1 MDVTLPNGYVIQ
13 GVPEGT
19 TKDEIKR
26 KAIAAGYAQES
37 DFSQVADEQP
47 MQSFDAPVIYDGE
60 EVQQSD
66 YQSNADDSS
75 FGEKALGVGEAALTA
90 LTGATGGTIGL
101 IGGAL
106 KGIASEIRSG
116 NFGTAEAADRIE
128 QHATKIMQDFTYA
141 PRTEKG
147 REYVQD
153 IGEVAGALTPLAGLG
168 GEMAQISSMAQA
180 AKPQIVQTAKP
191 VVQVAKKAAA
201 PTVQAVKPVG
211 EIAKGVFTYQSPTKQ
226 KIAALIEQ
234 GVPATETAKY
244 KLIEGPKSGA
254 GASAGTATSASKI
267 RKILAL
273 DAPKVAKD
281 TAAIETIK
289 QGFDEGV
296 IASVKMG
303 SKTDKLKMAKMVD
316 LMETGKKNKEFAVR
330 NRPSDVAGDSLME
343 RVRAI
348 RSINSK
354 AGADLNVVAGELK
367 GKAVDSS
374 PAVNK
379 FLEDLQGIGVTV
391 GDDLKPVFYGSDI
404 EGVAG
409 AENVIK
415 NIVNRMKN
423 TKTPD
428 GYDIHR
434 LKKYIDE
441 QVTYGKTTEGL
452 AGKTELILKKLRR
465 NLDGI
470 LDNQFPEYDR
480 VNTTYKDTIDA
491 LDALQD
497 VAGRKMDLSGGSADK
512 ATGTLLR
519 RLMSNAQSR
528 VRLLD
533 SLDEIETVAGKY
545 GAKFDDNLIAQALF
559 VDELDRVFG
568 PVARTSFQGQIE
580 QAIDSA
586 ARMST
591 SPTGL
596 GDAALKGAAK
606 GAEKL
611 RGINE
616 QNAFKAIRKLL
627 NDQNQN
633 Q

>member
-60 EVQQSD
+60 DMQQND
-66 YQSNADDSS
+66 AQPKEDSS
-75 FGEKALGVGEAALTA
+75 SLGEKALGAGEAALTA

-116 NFGTAEAADRIE
+116 NFGTAEAAERIE

-168 GEMAQISSMAQA
+168 GEMAQIGAMGQA

-191 VVQVAKKAAA
+191 IVQAAKKAAA
-201 PTVQAVKPVG
+201 PAVQAVKPAG

-254 GASAGTATSASKI
+254 GASTGTATSASKI

-404 EGVAG
+404 EGVVG

-415 NIVNRMKN
+415 NIINRMHN
-423 TKTPD
+423 TKIPD

-452 AGKTELILKKLRR
+452 TGKTELILKKLRR

-480 VNTTYKDTIDA
+480 VNTTYRDTIDA

-545 GAKFDDNLIAQALF
+545 GASFDDNLIAQALF